1 MNNEAFASIKE
12 FWKRFKLP
20 TILFV
25 FGILIIILSE
35 RSSYV
40 EKNDTSATDKIT
52 SEDAE
57 IYTEHLEKKIKALL
71 SELEGVSDVSVLLT
85 LDGGNELVYAE
96 NTSSGTVDYLIINS
110 SDGEEPVLIRKIY
123 SSVRGIAV
131 VCKGGDSANIRRT
144 ITELLSSAFDL
155 PYTKISVAGA
165 E

>member
-1 MNNEAFASIKE
+1 MNNEVFSSIKE
-12 FWKRFKLP
+12 FGKRFKLP
-20 TILFV
+20 ILLFV
-25 FGILIIILSE
+25 FGLLIIIFSEKGLSD
-35 RSSYV
+35 
-40 EKNDTSATDKIT
+40 EKNNFSNVDKIT

-57 IYTEHLEKKIKALL
+57 IYTEHLEKKIKTLL
-71 SELEGVSDVSVLLT
+71 SELDGVSDVSVLLT

-96 NTSSGTVDYLIINS
+96 NTSSGSVDYLIINS
-110 SDGEEPVLIRKIY
+110 SDGEEPVLIREIY

-131 VCKGGDSANIRRT
+131 VCKGGNSASTRRT